1 KMDFGK
7 ELDAAQA
14 EAKAWSTIWSAGQG
28 VTNISDDL
36 PVQELVDRIT
46 NEFKESIKEQSKLL
60 DKY

>member
-1 KMDFGK
+1 MDFGK
-7 ELDAAQA
+7 ELDASQA